1 MKKEKGT
8 IYQNIRAKR
17 DLRNF
22 QYKRKLAREDDSSR
36 NVIKIIKLLSS
47 KVGNRN

>member
-22 QYKRKLAREDDSSR
+22 QIFNTK
-36 NVIKIIKLLSS
+36 
-47 KVGNRN
+47 GNRPERMILQEMSLKS